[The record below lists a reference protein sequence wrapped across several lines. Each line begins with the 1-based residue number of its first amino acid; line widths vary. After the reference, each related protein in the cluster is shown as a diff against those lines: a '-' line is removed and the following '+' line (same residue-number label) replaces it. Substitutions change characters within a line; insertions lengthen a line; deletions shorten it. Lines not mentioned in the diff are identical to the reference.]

1 MSSALEDQNKDSTT
15 LESTDISYF
24 GNQVS
29 GHSCLLKGT
38 SDSFIIYK
46 PFNLNEAEFYENI
59 TKNKDLAISNFTAEY
74 HGILHLPKF
83 VLDEFAS
90 KISQIESLVPE
101 SQENIK
107 QPGDELNEPEKKSD
121 IPPTIMRTKKE
132 WFKQLF
138 QKRFDNS
145 VTSNLAGL
153 LMINLS

>member
-38 SDSFIIYK
+38 SDSYVIYK

-59 TKNKDLAISNFTAEY
+59 TKNKDLAISNFVAEY

-107 QPGDELNEPEKKSD
+107 QPADESNGPEKNSD
-121 IPPTIMRTKKE
+121 VLSGKTPTVLRTKKE

-145 VTSNLAGL
+145 ITSN
-153 LMINLS
+153 